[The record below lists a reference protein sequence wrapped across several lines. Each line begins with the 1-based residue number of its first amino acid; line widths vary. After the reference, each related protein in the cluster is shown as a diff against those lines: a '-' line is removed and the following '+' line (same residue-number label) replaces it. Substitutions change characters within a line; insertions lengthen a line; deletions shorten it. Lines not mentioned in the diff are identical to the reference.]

1 MVNLPTGRDYE
12 SYFSLPLSNKNV
24 DSISG
29 LDWLSFL
36 SKLKLLY
43 EKFLDDKEFFA
54 RKGNLDKNLSHSLK
68 NAGQIMKTR
77 RHPSHPNS
85 QLTDRFQFDGEKG
98 LSHLVGDL
106 APVVSVVRLAELLDD
121 EAAPDDVALLALHD
135 REVLR
140 LTASP
145 QLVALHGR
153 E

>member
-1 MVNLPTGRDYE
+1 MVNLPTSRDYE

-68 NAGQIMKTR
+68 NAGR
-77 RHPSHPNS
+77 
-85 QLTDRFQFDGEKG
+85 
-98 LSHLVGDL
+98 
-106 APVVSVVRLAELLDD
+106 
-121 EAAPDDVALLALHD
+121 
-135 REVLR
+135 
-140 LTASP
+140 
-145 QLVALHGR
+145 
-153 E
+153 